1 MNMKA
6 QDQVAIDSDLSKPA
20 THELAHLKK
29 QWWWLMLLGILLVV
43 CGTIAIAYPPVT
55 SVGAVMVLGVLLI
68 ISGAATIVSSLWT
81 GRWSAFLLEVLVGI
95 LYVIA
100 GMAIMDA
107 PVASTIMLTL
117 FIAAFFIV
125 VGTFRIVSCMVLKFP
140 QWGWGV
146 LNGVITLLL
155 GGIIYKRFTEYPL
168 KVALV
173 VIGLLVGIE
182 LLLNGWTWIM
192 LALSLRRLP
201 VEQEDTSSA

>member
-1 MNMKA
+1 MNVNA
-6 QDQVAIDSDLSKPA
+6 QDPATIDSDPTTLV

-29 QWWWLMLLGILLVV
+29 EWWWLMLLGVLLVV
-43 CGTIAIAYPPVT
+43 CGTIAIAYPPFT

-68 ISGAATIVSSLWT
+68 VSGAATIVSSFLT
-81 GRWSAFLLEVLVGI
+81 GKWSAFLLEVLVGI

-107 PVASTIMLTL
+107 PVASTMLLTL

-125 VGTFRIVSCMVLKFP
+125 VGTFRIVSCLALKFP
-140 QWGWGV
+140 QWGWGL
-146 LNGVITLLL
+146 LNGVITLLF
-155 GGIIYKRFTEYPL
+155 GGIIYKRFTECPL

-173 VIGLLVGIE
+173 MIGVLVGIE
-182 LLLNGWTWIM
+182 LLLNGWTWMM

-201 VEQEDTSSA
+201 AEQEDAPSA